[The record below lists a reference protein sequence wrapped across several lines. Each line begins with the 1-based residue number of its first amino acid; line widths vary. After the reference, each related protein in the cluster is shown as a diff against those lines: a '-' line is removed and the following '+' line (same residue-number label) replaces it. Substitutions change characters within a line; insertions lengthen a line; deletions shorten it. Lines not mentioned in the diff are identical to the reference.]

1 MIVLK
6 GRPIFGGIIKGK
18 IVFLRKKETVINK
31 CEAKDPQY
39 EIERYESAK
48 KCALSEIQK
57 LYDSVLENLGRDD
70 AGIFLIQKMILNDGD
85 FDNAVKDI
93 IIRERI
99 NADFAVVQTTRNYS
113 KLLGKIDSE
122 YIKSRSAD
130 LKDIAD
136 RLLKHILT

>member
-18 IVFLRKKETVINK
+18 IVFIHKKETVINK
-31 CEAKDPQY
+31 CEAKDSQY

-57 LYDSVLENLGRDD
+57 LYDSALENLGRDD

-93 IIRERI
+93 ILRERL
-99 NADFAVVQTTRNYS
+99 NADF
-113 KLLGKIDSE
+113 LG
-122 YIKSRSAD
+122 
-130 LKDIAD
+130 
-136 RLLKHILT
+136 